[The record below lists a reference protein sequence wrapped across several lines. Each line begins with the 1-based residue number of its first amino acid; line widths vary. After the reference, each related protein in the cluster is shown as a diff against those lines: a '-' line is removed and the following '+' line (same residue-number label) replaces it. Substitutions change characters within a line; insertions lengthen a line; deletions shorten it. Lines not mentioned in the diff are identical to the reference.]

1 MHIISVRK
9 TCEKIKLCPAQLSL
23 ILVYYYDDI
32 LLSVM
37 YYYDGIDKK
46 KTKGVSVLRSEPGRI
61 DVKVVPKSTLAEKNM
76 SFPVAH
82 WQENERLESNYY
94 LGFPP
99 FNVPSLQ
106 LGEHSFATVLLQW
119 ENVFPKL
126 RL

>member
-1 MHIISVRK
+1 
-9 TCEKIKLCPAQLSL
+9 
-23 ILVYYYDDI
+23 
-32 LLSVM
+32 M

-46 KTKGVSVLRSEPGRI
+46 KTKRVSVLRSEPGRI
-61 DVKVVPKSTLAEKNM
+61 DVKVVPKSTLAEKNT

-106 LGEHSFATVLLQW
+106 LGEHSFAPMGKCISKTQTVIAG
-119 ENVFPKL
+119 EKKADK
-126 RL
+126 